1 MSQNKRQLIQIVTAL
16 VTMALSFWA
25 WWWTSHNILPDGYQ
39 NEYLHV
45 GNAFDLW
52 EAWRAGDLWHLRYY
66 MYTRYWPFGFYMVP
80 WPMAAIFGMHS
91 STLVLSNVVWFVFLI
106 WSVNQLTKDESSA
119 AIPLLVMF
127 TPAVY
132 GTLVRYEPN
141 LANIAWVAVG
151 ILCLVKSQQF
161 QNRTW
166 VRLWAI
172 CLGLGLMTDRLS
184 VGFYLV
190 PAALPCLWMGRHAPQ
205 FRRNLLEAMGIVL
218 LLTFAYYREFFI
230 QNTEEVF
237 GQAPVGEID
246 SKGMVTEPD
255 VGFRPLYYL
264 WVLLDSQAGPFV
276 GLVLVVGWI
285 RTVRDWWRFGIP
297 FRAVILL
304 FASLPGILFFTVLA
318 KKQLYYTLPAIVPLI
333 LLANMGRLAW
343 LGVVGGLIGFVS
355 LGLGIGSFGGTWLP
369 DQWVAPRHVLIRPPS
384 QYTWTPEDLAA
395 VLPENATEV
404 HLLSLDETLYEGYL
418 ALLLREQRPETRF
431 RGVTLDPMGVREFWP
446 QADYFLFLTS
456 GLKSWPSQSQIEDEL
471 KQDYGIEKASH
482 FPPIGAKIARESE
495 KFQLV
500 SQADF
505 EQGTL
510 WCYKRI
516 GPSSLRDD
524 D

>member
-1 MSQNKRQLIQIVTAL
+1 M
-16 VTMALSFWA
+16 
-25 WWWTSHNILPDGYQ
+25 
-39 NEYLHV
+39 
-45 GNAFDLW
+45 
-52 EAWRAGDLWHLRYY
+52 
-66 MYTRYWPFGFYMVP
+66 
-80 WPMAAIFGMHS
+80 
-91 STLVLSNVVWFVFLI
+91 
-106 WSVNQLTKDESSA
+106 
-119 AIPLLVMF
+119 
-127 TPAVY
+127 
-132 GTLVRYEPN
+132 
-141 LANIAWVAVG
+141 
-151 ILCLVKSQQF
+151 
-161 QNRTW
+161 
-166 VRLWAI
+166 
-172 CLGLGLMTDRLS
+172 
-184 VGFYLV
+184 
-190 PAALPCLWMGRHAPQ
+190 
-205 FRRNLLEAMGIVL
+205 
-218 LLTFAYYREFFI
+218 
-230 QNTEEVF
+230 
-237 GQAPVGEID
+237 
-246 SKGMVTEPD
+246 
-255 VGFRPLYYL
+255 
-264 WVLLDSQAGPFV
+264 
-276 GLVLVVGWI
+276 
-285 RTVRDWWRFGIP
+285 
-297 FRAVILL
+297 
-304 FASLPGILFFTVLA
+304 
-318 KKQLYYTLPAIVPLI
+318 
-333 LLANMGRLAW
+333 
-343 LGVVGGLIGFVS
+343 
-355 LGLGIGSFGGTWLP
+355 P